1 MAYQTLTLIPSA
13 ARTTSGSAAATVDDL
28 GDTVSVWV
36 SVTAV
41 SGTTPTL
48 DISVEWSPDGTTWAA
63 SEPADSFTQIT
74 AAKNVVK
81 SFTDKAKFYRVV
93 WTIAGTTPS
102 FTFSIL
108 AYETN

>member
-1 MAYQTLTLIPSA
+1 MAYQTLTVASSA
-13 ARTTSGSAAATVDDL
+13 ARTTSGSAAMAVDDI
-28 GDTVSVWV
+28 GDTISIFV

-48 DISVEWSPDGTTWAA
+48 DISIEWSPDGATWAQA
-63 SEPADSFTQIT
+63 ETPDTFAQIIAT
-74 AAKNVVK
+74 KNVVK
-81 SFTDKAKFYRVV
+81 SFTDKARYFRVV

-102 FTFSIL
+102 FTFSVL